1 MSPRC
6 HTCNLAGIQFRSV
19 RKHMSPPLLPD
30 VTLVCVDNRTPA
42 LALQALRHCRSQ
54 LRFARTLLFTD
65 AATAAGPMPDGVQAL
80 PVQIDSVPAYSHFML
95 RGLLPHIHTSHL
107 LVVQWDGYVLDAAH
121 WTPEFLAHDYIGAL
135 FRDEP
140 EGRNVG
146 NGGFSLRS
154 RRLLE
159 ALQDPRITPTHP
171 EDACIAQQY
180 RPLLE
185 REHGIR
191 FAPAELAA
199 RFAFERV
206 APPGPTFGFHGL
218 FNLPRVMD
226 TPELTAFVDALP
238 DEMFTGVDARDLC
251 KALMR
256 ARRLTEAG
264 QVMARRLAAGQRDG
278 RTRQLQA
285 RLALLHLGQ
294 RLGLVST
301 PGQPASNAAT
311 SHSSVSPSM
320 LTTSKRQG
328 GKADQRI
335 R

>member
-1 MSPRC
+1 MRSP
-6 HTCNLAGIQFRSV
+6 L
-19 RKHMSPPLLPD
+19 LDLPD

-42 LALQALRHCRSQ
+42 LALQALQHCHRQ
-54 LRFARTLLFTD
+54 AHFARTLLFTD
-65 AATAAGPMPDGVQAL
+65 AATAAGPLPEGVQAL
-80 PVQIDSVPAYSHFML
+80 AVQIDSVPAYSHFML

-121 WTPEFLAHDYIGAL
+121 WTPEFLTHDYIGAL

-154 RRLLE
+154 RRLLQ

-171 EDACIAQQY
+171 EDACIAQQH

-185 REHGIR
+185 QAHGIR
-191 FAPAELAA
+191 FAPPALAA

-206 APPGPTFGFHGL
+206 APAGPTFGFHGL

-226 TPELTAFVDALP
+226 TPTLTTFVDQLP
-238 DEMFTGVDARDLC
+238 DAMFTGVDARDLC

-256 ARRLTEAG
+256 AGRLAEARR
-264 QVMARRLAAGQRDG
+264 VMARRLAAGQRDG

-285 RLALLHLGQ
+285 RLALLQWRQ
-294 RLGLVST
+294 RLGWV
-301 PGQPASNAAT
+301 GAQDQPASNAAT
-311 SHSSVSPSM
+311 SHSNVSPSM

-328 GKADQRI
+328 GSADRRI

>member
-1 MSPRC
+1 MR
-6 HTCNLAGIQFRSV
+6 L
-19 RKHMSPPLLPD
+19 PPLALPD

-42 LALQALRHCRSQ
+42 LALQALQHCRRQ
-54 LRFARTLLFTD
+54 AHFARTLLFTD
-65 AATAAGPMPDGVQAL
+65 AATAAGPLPEGVQAL
-80 PVQIDSVPAYSHFML
+80 PVSIESVPAYSQFML

-107 LVVQWDGYVLDAAH
+107 LVVQWDGYVLDAGQ
-121 WTPEFLAHDYIGAL
+121 WSPDFLQFDYIGAL

-154 RRLLE
+154 RRLLQ
-159 ALQDPRITPTHP
+159 ALLDPRIRPTHP
-171 EDACIAQQY
+171 EDACIAQQH

-185 REHGIR
+185 QAHGIR
-191 FAPAELAA
+191 FAPPPQAA

-206 APPGPTFGFHGL
+206 APEGPTFGFHGM

-226 TPELTAFVDALP
+226 TPTLTAFVEAFPDA
-238 DEMFTGVDARDLC
+238 MFTGVDARDLC

-256 ARRLTEAG
+256 AGRMAEAR

-285 RLALLHLGQ
+285 RLALRQLGR
-294 RLGLVST
+294 RLGLLAASD
-301 PGQPASNAAT
+301 QPASNAAT
-311 SHSSVSPSM
+311 SHASSSPSM
-320 LTTSKRQG
+320 LTTSNRQG
-328 GKADQRI
+328 GKTDKRI